1 MESVQIRSFFWSVF
15 IRIQTEY
22 GDVLRIFPYS
32 VQMQEN
38 TDQKKLCIWTLFTQ
52 WKLLLNLKLDHL
64 TLERSERL
72 HELRNKNKL
81 LSIKNLFYML
91 YELEFVKLKLG
102 QTQSRPK

>member
-38 TDQKKLCIWTLFTQ
+38 TDQKKLCIWTLSAQSIEKHLGARLRIVTNR
-52 WKLLLNLKLDHL
+52 LNDLSSKY
-64 TLERSERL
+64 TL
-72 HELRNKNKL
+72 
-81 LSIKNLFYML
+81 
-91 YELEFVKLKLG
+91 
-102 QTQSRPK
+102 